1 MNSPSPT
8 SIDLRHLRYFL
19 AVMEE
24 LHFGR
29 AASRLHISQPP
40 LSQAIRKLETEL
52 GVQLLRRN
60 SRTVAPTA
68 AGRVFAGEA
77 RRVLT
82 AYETAVAETRRA
94 GGVTS
99 TLRIGCVPYVPVS
112 GLQRLIAA
120 LVGRCPAVDVRVTH
134 LLALEQ
140 VERLRAGELD
150 VGIFCHAEE
159 HPDTVVEPLFPGGEI
174 FAHLSYN
181 HRLADR
187 NALTPKDLA
196 EEEIVLF
203 PRDANP
209 AIFDGMLSWADAAG
223 YTFAGV
229 RPVPAR
235 PDAAGRRRRGH
246 RSGARVVRG
255 GWRGRR
261 PGGPPP
267 DRSAGAHARHRRGV
281 AGEPAAAPPRGP
293 RSGPRR
299 GPRALSR
306 GLPLT
311 VAARSGAAG
320 R

>member
-1 MNSPSPT
+1 
-8 SIDLRHLRYFL
+8 
-19 AVMEE
+19 MEE

-29 AASRLHISQPP
+29 AAARLHISQPP

-82 AYETAVAETRRA
+82 AYEAAVAETRRA

-120 LVGRCPAVDVRVTH
+120 IVGRSPAVDVRVTH

-150 VGIFCHAEE
+150 VGIFCLAEE

-174 FAHLSYN
+174 LAHLAYN

-187 NALTPKDLA
+187 EALTPKDLA

-209 AIFDGMLSWADAAG
+209 AIFDGMLSWTDAAG
-223 YTFAGV
+223 YAFAGV
-229 RPVPAR
+229 REASGPYPRDLMLLVAAGESIALEPASFGEVGEAGALVVRR
-235 PDAAGRRRRGH
+235 PIDPPLRMPDTVVAWRDNPPQHLRGVLDTVRDAARELFLE
-246 RSGARVVRG
+246 
-255 GWRGRR
+255 
-261 PGGPPP
+261 
-267 DRSAGAHARHRRGV
+267 D
-281 AGEPAAAPPRGP
+281 
-293 RSGPRR
+293 
-299 GPRALSR
+299 SR
-306 GLPLT
+306 
-311 VAARSGAAG
+311 
-320 R
+320 